1 VARTSKKRAQQLK
14 HDKFRDTTMGLIDR
28 AGDRLEGR
36 GRTILY
42 ALAGLAAAL
51 VLFFV
56 YQWWSNRNADSA
68 RLALGKALE
77 IAEAPVVTGTPDPA
91 QTGPSFPSERERA
104 QKAVEEFQKVQQQYG
119 SPYDELARYF
129 AATNLLLVER
139 EKGLSE
145 LEQLSRSGNDE
156 VAARAKFALA
166 QARESDGQ
174 LDQAAAL
181 YQELLKEQGKHIP
194 TSTLN
199 FRLASVYERQDK
211 KNEAVDL
218 LFRLVEESRKA
229 AAAKEDKPDSEPAI
243 IRAAADKLQKLSP
256 ERHAQ
261 LPAAPVPARAP
272 GGFGG
277 LGGLPGM

>member
-1 VARTSKKRAQQLK
+1 MARTSKKRAQQLK

-28 AGDRLEGR
+28 VGDRLEGR

-56 YQWWSNRNADSA
+56 YQWWSDKRADGA
-68 RLALGKALE
+68 RLALGKAIE
-77 IAEAPVVTGTPDPA
+77 IAEAPIVTGTPDPT

-119 SPYDELARYF
+119 SPYNQLARYF
-129 AATNLLLVER
+129 AATNLLVVER
-139 EKGLSE
+139 EKGLGE
-145 LEQLSRSGNDE
+145 LDQLAKSGNDE
-156 VAARAKFALA
+156 VAARARFALA
-166 QARESDGQ
+166 QARETDGQ

-181 YQELLKEQGKHIP
+181 YQELLKEQGSHIP
-194 TSTLN
+194 VSTLN
-199 FRLASVYERQDK
+199 FRLASVYEKQDK
-211 KNEAVDL
+211 KNEAAEI
-218 LFRLVEESRKA
+218 LFNLVQESRKA
-229 AAAKEDKPDSEPAI
+229 AEGKEDKPDSEPAI
-243 IRAAADKLQKLSP
+243 VRAAADKLQKLNP

-261 LPAAPVPARAP
+261 LPPAPVPARGG

-277 LGGLPGM
+277 LGGIPGM

>member
-1 VARTSKKRAQQLK
+1 MARTSKKRAQQLK

-42 ALAGLAAAL
+42 ALAAAAAAL
-51 VLFFV
+51 VLFFA
-56 YQWWSNRNADSA
+56 YQWWSGKRADEA

-77 IAEAPVVTGTPDPA
+77 VAEAPIVTGTPEPG

-104 QKAVEEFQKVQQQYG
+104 QKAVEEFQKVQQRYG
-119 SPYDELARYF
+119 SPYNQLARYF
-129 AATNLLLVER
+129 AATNLLVVER

-145 LEQLSRSGNDE
+145 LEQLSKSGGDD

-194 TSTLN
+194 AATLN
-199 FRLASVYERQDK
+199 FRLASVYEKQEK
-211 KNEAVDL
+211 KNEAADL

-229 AAAKEDKPDSEPAI
+229 AEAKEDKPDSEPAI

-256 ERHAQ
+256 ERYEK
-261 LPAAPVPARAP
+261 LPPAPTPARR
-272 GGFGG
+272 GLGG